1 MTHVHG
7 ARLPSCEPDAIA
19 EGVAEVVADA
29 DVEFSGTVVLVPDLH
44 YPYHPST
51 GTVTNPDVVSALADH
66 LLGSVAGVDGVEIAR
81 AATAWSDD
89 ASCATFLGYDRIV
102 DRPDVEYFDP
112 ETGPQVSRT
121 VSVDDQETVVTAPER
136 LLDGSLLVPTL
147 RRRETPTLAA
157 GVDRLAATALGRDP
171 TEFEADAFAA
181 AADPLGAVLDATY
194 SYVGAPRRTRAVLAS
209 AAPLEVE
216 RVAAFLLG
224 LDRAALPAGA
234 ADDERPARVRGLD
247 ARELADELPDES
259 VADGSPSPL
268 MKSGYRLYTRVTGD
282 RLPPQLM
289 DE

>member
-66 LLGSVAGVDGVEIAR
+66 LLGSAAGVDGVEIAR

-112 ETGPQVSRT
+112 EAGPHVSRT

-147 RRRETPTLAA
+147 RRRETPTLAG

-224 LDRAALPAGA
+224 LGRAALPAGA